1 MPHPP
6 ILIPSIGK
14 EECSKALCTIEGMHI
29 LARKVAQL
37 KPETIIFITP
47 HGNSFS
53 NGTCI
58 LDSQELEGNFG
69 DFSHPE
75 LRFKKKVNRSLSK
88 QIYEQFEEQGK
99 ICVLLDEGLAKS
111 YHVLPKLDHG
121 VMVPMY
127 FIDQEYKDYQM
138 VHITPGQTPLEENYL
153 LGKAIKKVMEL
164 QEQNHPSKVLLLCS
178 GDLSHALSDDGP
190 YVYHESGPYFD
201 EKIKEIIEKND
212 PLEFFRLNKK
222 RIQEASQCGL
232 RSFVMG
238 FGYVDGLYTNT
249 KVVSYEGP
257 FGVGYLTG
265 FIESSEVITGSDEK
279 ENSVLPTIFD
289 YLEEEYERRI
299 AKEDDFIRLARKS
312 IETYVRTGRKLDIDE
327 AEFSADF
334 LRVAKEMRKGVFV
347 SIHKDEQLRGCIGTI
362 EASNSCLLEEILY
375 NSISACSHDPRFH
388 PVEEEEL
395 RDLVINVDI
404 LEEAEPIDSYTQ
416 LDPKKYGVIVT
427 QGYKRG
433 LLLPNLPDILDVHM
447 QLDIAKQKAGITGG
461 KVELARF
468 EVTRHEIDE

>member
-1 MPHPP
+1 
-6 ILIPSIGK
+6 
-14 EECSKALCTIEGMHI
+14 
-29 LARKVAQL
+29 
-37 KPETIIFITP
+37 
-47 HGNSFS
+47 
-53 NGTCI
+53 
-58 LDSQELEGNFG
+58 
-69 DFSHPE
+69 
-75 LRFKKKVNRSLSK
+75 
-88 QIYEQFEEQGK
+88 
-99 ICVLLDEGLAKS
+99 
-111 YHVLPKLDHG
+111 
-121 VMVPMY
+121 
-127 FIDQEYKDYQM
+127 YKDYQM

-190 YVYHESGPYFD
+190 YVYHKSGPYFD